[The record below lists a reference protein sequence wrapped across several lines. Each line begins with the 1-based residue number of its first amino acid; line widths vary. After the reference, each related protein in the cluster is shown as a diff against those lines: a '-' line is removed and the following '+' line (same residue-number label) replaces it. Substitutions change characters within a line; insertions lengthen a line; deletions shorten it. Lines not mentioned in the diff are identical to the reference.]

1 MQFTTFINY
10 YENINGKVVNITEEI
25 PFEIPDNW
33 CWTRIKNISNSYI
46 GLTYKPTDIS
56 ANGKYLVLRSS
67 NIKDGKLDLND
78 CVKVNTTINNKLD
91 GKTILFTGTLS
102 NMTRAEAKARAE
114 ELGGK
119 VLSGISSK
127 LDILVVGEDAGSKLK
142 KAQELGIRI
151 MSENEWLKL
160 VNG

>member
-1 MQFTTFINY
+1 MFYIN
-10 YENINGKVVNITEEI
+10 K
-25 PFEIPDNW
+25 
-33 CWTRIKNISNSYI
+33 
-46 GLTYKPTDIS
+46 
-56 ANGKYLVLRSS
+56 KY
-67 NIKDGKLDLND
+67 
-78 CVKVNTTINNKLD
+78 NNKLD

-151 MSENEWLKL
+151 MSENEWLEL

>member
-1 MQFTTFINY
+1 MFGIRDNEEYKKFCAIDG
-10 YENINGKVVNITEEI
+10 IGGKTADAILDY
-25 PFEIPDNW
+25 FDDD
-33 CWTRIKNISNSYI
+33 R
-46 GLTYKPTDIS
+46 
-56 ANGKYLVLRSS
+56 
-67 NIKDGKLDLND
+67 NIKIIKDLLQFVNVAD
-78 CVKVNTTINNKLD
+78 YVNTTINNKLD

-127 LDILVVGEDAGSKLK
+127 LDILVAGEDAGSKLK

-151 MSENEWLKL
+151 MSENEWLEL